1 MILFCGY
8 ALDASGKTYYINL
21 FINIILSI
29 IGTIVGIISKIKIVE
44 GSVLKRYTLSIDVSK
59 IELLIFTL
67 INIGCVIYMIIVGV
81 ILFIKKKDY
90 YFFLSGFF
98 MFFFSAI
105 GPLTKNSH
113 LNYLLSTY
121 GEILLVIFLYM
132 FFRKQVRLNIKLK
145 DSKIE

>member
-81 ILFIKKKDY
+81 ILFIKKKIIISFCQDFLCS
-90 YFFLSGFF
+90 FFQ
-98 MFFFSAI
+98 
-105 GPLTKNSH
+105 
-113 LNYLLSTY
+113 
-121 GEILLVIFLYM
+121 LLVH
-132 FFRKQVRLNIKLK
+132 
-145 DSKIE
+145 

>member
-1 MILFCGY
+1 MRSIIEYDLIFLNQFRFIFHRLLVPLLILFCGY
-8 ALDASGKTYYINL
+8 ALNASGKTYYINL

-81 ILFIKKKDY
+81 ILFIKKKIIISFY
-90 YFFLSGFF
+90 QVFLCSFFQ
-98 MFFFSAI
+98 
-105 GPLTKNSH
+105 
-113 LNYLLSTY
+113 
-121 GEILLVIFLYM
+121 LLVH
-132 FFRKQVRLNIKLK
+132 
-145 DSKIE
+145 